1 MDTRIDKREMRKF
14 VLITA
19 AIAVCI
25 TMIIVLIFVV
35 PGILEQPPPT
45 GGWGC

>member
-19 AIAVCI
+19 AIAVSI
-25 TMIIVLIFVV
+25 TMIIVLLFVV
-35 PGILEQPPPT
+35 PSLIGQPPPP
-45 GGWGC
+45 GG

>member
-1 MDTRIDKREMRKF
+1 METRIDKREMRKF

-25 TMIIVLIFVV
+25 TIIIVMIFVV
-35 PGILEQPPPT
+35 PSLIEQPPPS
-45 GGWGC
+45 GG